1 LYENPA
7 CSSRTGGIAFC
18 PSGAYSSRRVFDHFL
33 ERVIMEQGQGYKT
46 ATPNEAHK
54 RALRI
59 IKGTAT
65 FKDRYVP
72 EHTIL
77 VQLIEALRSLGC
89 TIGFTTGVWDLI
101 HIGHAEY
108 IQHGKEE
115 VAKLY
120 PDSDH
125 IIMVVGVDTDAF
137 TKQRKG
143 PDRPIVPEDERLRML
158 GHLRAVDIITPQ
170 YEADQL
176 FKVVAH
182 DVRIISESTKDLPGL
197 ELMRQQCAHIVNLP
211 PQAETSTTARIRR
224 LSIDGATKVLLN
236 VERKLTLTLKE
247 VRDEIGK

>member
-1 LYENPA
+1 
-7 CSSRTGGIAFC
+7 
-18 PSGAYSSRRVFDHFL
+18 
-33 ERVIMEQGQGYKT
+33 M
-46 ATPNEAHK
+46 TPNTEYRSAEPNTVQQ

-59 IKGTAT
+59 IKGTAA

-72 EHTIL
+72 EHGTL
-77 VQLIEALRSLGC
+77 ALLIESLRSMGC
-89 TIGFTTGVWDLI
+89 TIGFVTGVWDLI

-120 PDSDH
+120 PNADH
-125 IIMVVGVDTDAF
+125 VIMVVGVDSDAF

-158 GHLRAVDIITPQ
+158 GHLRAVDILTLQ
-170 YEADQL
+170 TEADQL
-176 FKVVAH
+176 FKIVAH

-197 ELMRQQCAHIVNLP
+197 EMIKQQCAHVVNLP

-224 LSIDGATKVLLN
+224 LSLDGVDKALL
-236 VERKLTLTLKE
+236 KLEKAIAE
-247 VRDEIGK
+247 VRDGIK

>member
-1 LYENPA
+1 MDNSKGYQPA
-7 CSSRTGGIAFC
+7 TLNSIQ
-18 PSGAYSSRRVFDHFL
+18 RRA
-33 ERVIMEQGQGYKT
+33 Q
-46 ATPNEAHK
+46 
-54 RALRI
+54 RI

-65 FKDRYVP
+65 FTDRFVP
-72 EHTIL
+72 EHEKLIQL
-77 VQLIEALRSLGC
+77 VEALRSMGC
-89 TIGFTTGVWDLI
+89 IIGFVTGVWDLI

-125 IIMVVGVDTDAF
+125 VIMVVGVDSDAF

-158 GHLRAVDIITPQ
+158 GHLRAVDILTLQ

-182 DVRIISESTKDLPGL
+182 DVRIISHSTADLPNL
-197 ELMRQQCAHIVNLP
+197 EIIQRQCAHIVNLP

-224 LSIDGATKVLLN
+224 LSIDGAAKVILR
-236 VERKLTLTLKE
+236 VEQVLTSALQG
-247 VRDEIGK
+247 VRNEIER